1 MIKTLRS
8 SNLLLAFLLELG
20 MLAAFV
26 VVGWALGGS
35 TPIKA
40 GLAVALPVVAIV
52 LWAIYAAPRAG
63 KRRLKMPAL
72 MIFKAVM
79 MGLAVIAW
87 GLAGMPLVSSI
98 FAALAAINFIGM
110 WAFRTY
116 LPSPV
121 RCPGQGPPRRLR
133 RREGPRLRTQFAS
146 VGLKARATP
155 LMQ

>member
-1 MIKTLRS
+1 MLKTLRS
-8 SNLLLAFLLELG
+8 GNLLLAFLLELG

-26 VVGWALGGS
+26 VVGLALGKGL
-35 TPIKA
+35 PMRA
-40 GLAVALPVVAIV
+40 GLAIALPAVAIV
-52 LWAIYAAPRAG
+52 LWALYAAPRAG
-63 KRRLKMPAL
+63 KRRLRMPAL

-116 LPSPV
+116 
-121 RCPGQGPPRRLR
+121 
-133 RREGPRLRTQFAS
+133 
-146 VGLKARATP
+146 
-155 LMQ
+155 